1 MHLADRLK
9 DFFER
14 HRLPVEKR
22 MLVAVSGGL
31 DSVVLAHLCKDAGL
45 DCVLVHA
52 NFNLRGEESGRDEAF
67 VRALGAKLGMEVIV
81 EVFDTETYAANNKLS
96 IQEAARNLRYAW
108 FRELLPEAGAV
119 RVLLAHHA
127 NDNIETL
134 LMNFFRG
141 TGLEGLTGIKELSP
155 DALFARPLLGATR
168 EEIEAYARATGIE
181 WVEDSSNASNK
192 YTRNLFRN
200 EIMPLIRKA
209 YPEADANLLD
219 NIARFRQVQDLYQS
233 SLETLRKQL
242 CTYKGNELW
251 LPVRL
256 LQKRWQPALVY
267 ELIRP
272 YGFGERQVDGV
283 FRLLSATSGKF
294 IRNDAWQIIRHRNW
308 LVIAPFTA
316 AADVIAIDK
325 DQSDVDF
332 RKGRLS
338 WRMVEGAGLVPGADP
353 KKVLLD
359 ASALEFPLVL
369 RPWKEGD
376 YFYPLGMRKKKKL
389 ARFFIDSK
397 LPKHQKENVWVLESN
412 RRILW
417 VIGLR
422 IDDRFRIAGHT
433 RSAIEITW
441 DDQLVAR

>member
-1 MHLADRLK
+1 MHLADRLT

-14 HRLPVEKR
+14 HRLPRDKR

-31 DSVVLAHLCKDAGL
+31 DSVVLAHLCKEAGL

-67 VRALGAKLGMEVIV
+67 VRTLGEKLGLDVIV
-81 EVFDTETYAANNKLS
+81 KKFDTGTYAAANRLS

-108 FRELLPEAGAV
+108 FRKLLAETGASL
-119 RVLLAHHA
+119 VLLAHHA

-155 DALFARPLLGATR
+155 DGFFARPLLGATR
-168 EEIEAYARATGIE
+168 AMIEDYARASGID
-181 WVEDSSNASNK
+181 WVEDSSNASSK

-200 EIMPLIRKA
+200 ELLPIIRKA
-209 YPEADANLLD
+209 YPEAEANLLD
-219 NIARFRQVQDLYQS
+219 NIARFRQVQELYQS
-233 SLETLRKQL
+233 SLSALRKQL
-242 CTYKGNELW
+242 CTYKGDELW

-272 YGFGERQVDGV
+272 YGFGEKQVDGV

-294 IRNDAWQIIRHRNW
+294 MRNDAWQIIRHRNW
-308 LVIAPFTA
+308 LVIAPCTA
-316 AADVIAIDK
+316 AADVIPIDK
-325 DQSDVDF
+325 DQPDVDF
-332 RKGRLS
+332 RNGRLS
-338 WRMVEGAGLVPGADP
+338 WKMLEGAGLGPGADP

-359 ASALEFPLVL
+359 ASTLEFPLVL

-389 ARFFIDSK
+389 ARFLIDIR
-397 LPKHQKENVWVLESN
+397 LPKHEKENVWVLESN

-417 VIGLR
+417 VVGLR
-422 IDDRFRIAGHT
+422 IDDRFRIAEHT

-441 DDQLVAR
+441 DDHLVAR

>member
-1 MHLADRLK
+1 MQPADRLK
-9 DFFER
+9 DFFVR
-14 HRLPVEKR
+14 YRLPVDKR

-31 DSVVLAHLCKDAGL
+31 DSVALAHLCRETGL
-45 DCVLVHA
+45 DCMLVHA
-52 NFNLRGEESGRDEAF
+52 NFGLRGDESLRDESF
-67 VRALGAKLGMEVIV
+67 VRALGSKLEMPVLV
-81 EVFDTETYAANNKLS
+81 KAFDTATYAADNKLS
-96 IQEAARNLRYAW
+96 VQEAARNLRYAW
-108 FRELLPEAGAV
+108 FRALLQQEGAGC
-119 RVLLAHHA
+119 VLLAHHA

-155 DALFARPLLGATR
+155 DGLFARPLLGATR
-168 EEIEAYARATGIE
+168 AEIEAYARASGIE
-181 WVEDSSNASNK
+181 WVEDSSNASSK

-200 EIMPLIRKA
+200 EILPLIRKA
-209 YPEADANLLD
+209 YPEAEANLLD

-233 SLETLRKQL
+233 SLAALRKQL
-242 CTYKGNELW
+242 CTYKGDELW

-283 FRLLSATSGKF
+283 FRLLSVASGKF
-294 IRNDAWQIIRHRNW
+294 IRNDAWQIIRHRGW
-308 LVIAPFTA
+308 LVIAPCTA
-316 AADVIAIDK
+316 AAEVIAIDS
-325 DQSDVDF
+325 DQHAVDF
-332 RKGRLS
+332 RNGRLS
-338 WRMVEGAGLVPGADP
+338 WRTVEGAGLVPGADP

-359 ASALEFPLVL
+359 ASALEFPLLL

-397 LPKHQKENVWVLESN
+397 LPKHQKENVWVIESN
-412 RRILW
+412 RRIVW

-422 IDDRFRIAGHT
+422 IDDRFRIAEHT

-441 DDQLVAR
+441 DDHVVGR